1 MFTEVFLGL
10 EGGVDGDA
18 GVDLEAAV
26 RGDVDAELEELVDP
40 ALVLGGGVGQVGLG
54 VGGELVER
62 FELGLLGG
70 VLLLPQ
76 VELLEVLA
84 EGVAF
89 VGYLTQGVG

>member
-1 MFTEVFLGL
+1 M
-10 EGGVDGDA
+10 DGDA

-26 RGDVDAELEELVDP
+26 GGDVDAELEELVDSP
-40 ALVLGGGVGQVGLG
+40 LVLGGWISQAGLG

-70 VLLLPQ
+70 VLLLPE

-84 EGVAF
+84 EGGSF
-89 VGYLTQGVG
+89 VCYLSEGVG